1 MYAVKGFVSGRVQG
15 VGFRYFVW
23 RQADTQQLS
32 GYAKNLADGRVEFL
46 LQGDKMAV
54 QLVLEQIRRGPSYAK
69 VTDVEV
75 EEVETGEIGN
85 RFLTL

>member
-15 VGFRYFVW
+15 VGFRYFV
-23 RQADTQQLS
+23 RCQADTQQLS

-46 LQGDKMAV
+46 LQGPQVAV

>member
-1 MYAVKGFVSGRVQG
+1 MYTVKGFVSGRVQG
-15 VGFRYFVW
+15 VGFRYFVR

-32 GYAKNLADGRVEFL
+32 GYVKNLADGRVEFL